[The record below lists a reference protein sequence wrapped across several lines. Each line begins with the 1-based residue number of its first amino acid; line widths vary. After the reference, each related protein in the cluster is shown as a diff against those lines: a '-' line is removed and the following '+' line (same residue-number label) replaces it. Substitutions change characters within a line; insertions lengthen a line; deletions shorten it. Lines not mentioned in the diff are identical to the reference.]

1 MASILAS
8 SSSQRGYYCQPSL
21 HRYLP
26 FLIDVT
32 VIIVRAS
39 VLRAGVGA
47 VVAAA
52 VIAAT
57 AIALLLVFVQY
68 RTTPL
73 G

>member
-8 SSSQRGYYCQPSL
+8 SSSQRGYYCQPL